1 MKCSDIKER
10 LSEYVDDILDPETRA
25 LLDEHLS
32 ACKDCQHTLASL
44 KAVVS
49 ELGALDSVEPPE
61 DFLDQLHERM
71 EKRPRFPRI
80 LRTLFMPMRVK
91 IPLEFAG
98 AVAVAILVFSI
109 LHTQKDQ
116 LRLAEPPLGLKQ
128 EGVSGRV
135 EMEKRQAKAPS
146 RVMEEKI
153 FKERGVGSFGEG
165 AKQEAY
171 KPQPARRA
179 GEESM
184 AKEDATGTLAKAR
197 KDKGYEHP
205 LADISKAPPAERET
219 IELALVMRKE
229 IGPKASAPRAAM
241 EAAPAPKKKIDRSLA
256 LPQSAPPAKPE
267 RDEAVDDSLLK
278 LTRVIE
284 LVGGEVV
291 SVQYDEETHTAES
304 IWAEIPATQIDT
316 FYNKVKE
323 LGDLL
328 TPPEAFAG
336 KGEAFLS
343 VCIRLLPSK

>member
-1 MKCSDIKER
+1 MKCGDIKER
-10 LSEYVDDILDPETRA
+10 LSEYVDDILDPETRV
-25 LLDEHLS
+25 LVDEHLS

-61 DFLDQLHERM
+61 DFLNQLHERM
-71 EKRPRFPRI
+71 EKRSRFPRI

-116 LRLAEPPLGLKQ
+116 LRLAEPPAGLKQ
-128 EGVSGRV
+128 EGASGQV
-135 EMEKRQAKAPS
+135 EMENRQ
-146 RVMEEKI
+146 
-153 FKERGVGSFGEG
+153 
-165 AKQEAY
+165 
-171 KPQPARRA
+171 
-179 GEESM
+179 
-184 AKEDATGTLAKAR
+184 AKAR
-197 KDKGYEHP
+197 KDQGYERP

-229 IGPKASAPRAAM
+229 IRPKALAPRAAM

-256 LPQSAPPAKPE
+256 LPQPAPSAKPE
-267 RDEAVDDSLLK
+267 RDEEVDDSLLK
-278 LTRVIE
+278 LTRLIE

-291 SVQYDEETHTAES
+291 SVQYDEETNTAES

-316 FYNKVKE
+316 FYNRLKE
-323 LGDLL
+323 LGDLQ

-336 KGEAFLS
+336 KGEAVLPI
-343 VCIRLLPSK
+343 CIRLLPSK